1 MLKGYFKFLS
11 RNKVYTFINIAGLV
25 VSLMFIILM
34 GDYTWRQ
41 YSIDSW
47 HENADRIYLTGSDE
61 DFFMWPQAAQ
71 EMKEMCPEV
80 EKSCCVMSQN
90 GKIKRLSSESYP
102 SLLEDGRVVK
112 EFGEAKYGQREVKAM
127 DDDNGNIML
136 ADSTFFQFFSF
147 PLLQGNPQ
155 TALDAPDKCV
165 VTESLA
171 RQLFGDKNPIGETLQ
186 IVGDRHVRMHN
197 DVDPYDSTLVYT
209 ISAIAKDF
217 DRTVL
222 PNETQLIACMERFP
236 QVMGYKLT
244 NDAFAYGP
252 TGACK
257 AFLMLRSGTTLD
269 SKKKTIEEHLNKNY
283 MLWSRMG
290 EHEFT
295 VTPLTEIMFAPQN
308 NGYGMQKGDK
318 TRLHILLAAV
328 LAILFFAIS
337 NYINLTVANTGFR
350 AKEMATRRLFG
361 SSQRQISL
369 KLIAESTLMIAV
381 AFLIGFAL
389 ALCFQDDAAELFKG
403 KIALLNDINLGT
415 VSVCLGFILLVGVV
429 SGLMPSYQI
438 SRFQPID
445 IVKGNFRFRSK
456 MVMGKLFIILQNV
469 ISVTML
475 TAALVI
481 WLQLNHLIHAPL
493 GFNTERLYY
502 VNSPMGKNQTVR
514 NQLEKMPFVERIGE
528 YRGTTFTSY
537 NSSMRS
543 ITNGDK
549 LTTLFLTDLDS
560 TAFSLYGLDILKDYG
575 NTNNGYYLN
584 EDAKRRL
591 ELSDEDREMVWGKD
605 EMAPVSG
612 IIKDF
617 HRINVL
623 QEAEPFAIRLLEH
636 VEYSNFLVK
645 TNGDKQAKTAFMDML
660 RRLDVAEDDLR
671 WYVSSIEEN
680 IAETFDEQ
688 QNTLKIIT
696 LFTIIAVIISV
707 MGYVGMSLFFIR
719 QRQKEIGIRKIMG
732 STSGEVMVLM
742 LRTFCAPLL
751 VSFVIAIPIAWYIM
765 RDWLTNFSYRITLSP
780 WIFATTCAFA
790 LFVAVLS
797 VGFQIIKAVR
807 TNPVESIKTE

>member
-1 MLKGYFKFLS
+1 MKSYFRFLS
-11 RNKVYTFINIAGLV
+11 RNKLYTLINIAGLV

-47 HENADRIYLTGSDE
+47 HKNADRIYLTGSGE

-71 EMKEMCPEV
+71 EINAMCPEI
-80 EKSCCVMSQN
+80 EQTCCVMSQN
-90 GKIKRLSSESYP
+90 GRI
-102 SLLEDGRVVK
+102 
-112 EFGEAKYGQREVKAM
+112 KYGQREVKEG
-127 DDDNGNIML
+127 DKENGIIML
-136 ADSTFFQFFSF
+136 ADSTFFHFFDF
-147 PLLQGNPQ
+147 ELTKGDKR

-165 VTESLA
+165 ITERLA
-171 RQLFGDKNPIGETLQ
+171 QRLFGEKAPIGESLQ
-186 IVGDRHVRMHN
+186 IVGKRSVFMNHE
-197 DVDPYDSTLVYT
+197 DPYDSTLVYT
-209 ISAIAKDF
+209 VSGIVKDF

-222 PNETQLIACMERFP
+222 PNETQLIANMERFP
-236 QVMGYKLT
+236 QVMGYTLRPHS
-244 NDAFAYGP
+244 FAYSS

-257 AFLMLRSGTTLD
+257 AFLMLHPGATLD
-269 SKKKTIEEHLNKNY
+269 AKKKVIEDYLAKNY
-283 MLWSRMG
+283 MWAHMDNQ
-290 EHEFT
+290 EFFA
-295 VTPLTEIMFAPQN
+295 TPLTDIMFAPQN

-328 LAILFFAIS
+328 LAILFFAVS

-361 SSQRQISL
+361 SSQYQISL

-389 ALCFQDDAAELFKG
+389 AFCFQDDAAELFKG

-415 VSVCLGFILLVGVV
+415 VSVCLGFILLVGII
-429 SGLMPSYQI
+429 SGIMPSYQI

-445 IVKGNFRFRSK
+445 IVKGNFRYQSK
-456 MVMGKLFIILQNV
+456 MVMGRLFIIVQNV
-469 ISVTML
+469 VTVTML

-502 VNSPMGKNQTVR
+502 VNTPEGKSQTVR
-514 NQLEKMPFVERIGE
+514 SQLEKMPFVESIGE
-528 YRGTTFTSY
+528 YSGTTFVTY
-537 NSSMRS
+537 SSSIRS

-549 LTTLFLTDLDS
+549 LTSLFLTDLDS
-560 TAFSLYGLDILKDYG
+560 TAFTLYGLDILKDYG
-575 NTNNGYYLN
+575 NTSNGYYLN
-584 EDAKRRL
+584 EDAKHRL
-591 ELSDEDREMVWGKD
+591 ELTDDDREMVWGKD
-605 EMAPVSG
+605 ETAPISG
-612 IIKDF
+612 ILKDF

-623 QEAEPFAIRLLEH
+623 HEAEPFAIRVQEH
-636 VEYSNFLVK
+636 VDNPNFLVK
-645 TNGDKQAKTAFMDML
+645 TNGDKQAKTAFVEMMREL
-660 RRLDVAEDDLR
+660 GVPEEAME
-671 WYVSSIEEN
+671 WSVSSLEEG
-680 IAETFDEQ
+680 IAETFEDQ

-732 STSGEVMVLM
+732 STSHEVMTLM

-751 VSFVIAIPIAWYIM
+751 VSFVIAIPISWYVM
-765 RDWLTNFSYRITLSP
+765 NDWLTNFSYRIALSP
-780 WIFATTCAFA
+780 WIFTATCAFA
-790 LFVAVLS
+790 LLVAILS

>member
-1 MLKGYFKFLS
+1 MKSYLKFLS

-34 GDYTWRQ
+34 GDYAWRQ

-47 HENADRIYLTGSDE
+47 HKNADRICLTGSGE

-71 EMKEMCPEV
+71 EIKEMCPEI
-80 EKSCCVMSQN
+80 EQTCCVMSQN
-90 GKIKRLSSESYP
+90 GRI
-102 SLLEDGRVVK
+102 
-112 EFGEAKYGQREVKAM
+112 KYGQREVKEG
-127 DDDNGNIML
+127 DKENGIIML
-136 ADSTFFQFFSF
+136 TDSTFFRFFDF
-147 PLLQGNPQ
+147 ELTKGDKR

-165 VTESLA
+165 ITERLA
-171 RQLFGDKNPIGETLQ
+171 QRLFGEKDPIGESLQ
-186 IVGDRHVRMHN
+186 IVGKRSVFMNHE
-197 DVDPYDSTLVYT
+197 DPYDSTLVYT
-209 ISAIAKDF
+209 VSGIVKDF

-222 PNETQLIACMERFP
+222 PNETQLIASMERFP
-236 QVMGYKLT
+236 QVMGYTLRPHS
-244 NDAFAYGP
+244 FAYSS

-257 AFLMLRSGTTLD
+257 AFLMLRPGATLD
-269 SKKKTIEEHLNKNY
+269 AKKKVIEDHLAKNY
-283 MLWSRMG
+283 MWTHMDNQ
-290 EHEFT
+290 EFFA
-295 VTPLTEIMFAPQN
+295 TPLTDIMFAPQN

-328 LAILFFAIS
+328 LAILFFAVS

-403 KIALLNDINLGT
+403 KIALLNDINFGT
-415 VSVCLGFILLVGVV
+415 MSVCLGFILLVGIV

-493 GFNTERLYY
+493 GFNTKRLYY
-502 VNSPMGKNQTVR
+502 VNTPEGKSQTVR
-514 NQLEKMPFVERIGE
+514 SQLEKMPFVERIGE
-528 YRGTTFTSY
+528 YSGTTFVNY
-537 NSSMRS
+537 SSSIRS

-549 LTTLFLTDLDS
+549 LTSLFLTDLDS
-560 TAFSLYGLDILKDYG
+560 TAFTLYGLDILKDYG
-575 NTNNGYYLN
+575 NTSNGYYLN

-591 ELSDEDREMVWGKD
+591 ELTDDDREMVWGKD
-605 EMAPVSG
+605 EMAPISG
-612 IIKDF
+612 ILKDF

-623 QEAEPFAIRLLEH
+623 HEAEPFAIRLQEH
-636 VEYSNFLVK
+636 VENPNFLVK
-645 TNGDKQAKTAFMDML
+645 TNGDKQAKTAFVEMMRGL
-660 RRLDVAEDDLR
+660 GVPEEAME
-671 WYVSSIEEN
+671 WSVSSLEEG
-680 IAETFDEQ
+680 IANTFEDQ

-732 STSGEVMVLM
+732 STSGEVMALM
-742 LRTFCAPLL
+742 LRMFCTPLL
-751 VSFVIAIPIAWYIM
+751 FSFVIAVPLSWYIM

-780 WIFATTCAFA
+780 WIFIVTCAFA
-790 LFVAVLS
+790 LLVAILS
-797 VGFQIIKAVR
+797 VSIQIIKAVR